1 MAEIELQAEP
11 RSILGKNVAKLRRSG
26 ITPANIYGHNVASQA
41 IQLSTIDLTHTL
53 RAARGTHLVRL
64 SLTGEQAPRM
74 VLVRQIS
81 RKPTNDQL
89 LHVDF
94 YEVSM
99 TEKTTVE
106 IPIVLV
112 GAAPIADSGDGLVI
126 QQIQALTVEC
136 LPGDIPDHIEA
147 DISSLVDLHSAVHVS
162 DLRLASGV
170 TTSWEPTDVVISVS
184 RKVMAEEEE
193 EAAEAAE
200 GELAEAAA
208 PTEEAAA
215 ADEETSE
222 ET

>member
-11 RSILGKNVAKLRRSG
+11 RTVLGKKVARLRRSG
-26 ITPANIYGHNVASQA
+26 ITPANIFGHNVASQA
-41 IQLSTIDLTHTL
+41 IQLSTVDLTHTL

-64 SLTGEQAPRM
+64 SLAGEQAPRM

-81 RKPTNDQL
+81 RKPTTDQL

-112 GAAPIADSGDGLVI
+112 GSAPIAESGDGLVI
-126 QQIQALTVEC
+126 QQIQSLAVEC
-136 LPGDIPDHIEA
+136 LPGDIPDHIE
-147 DISSLVDLHSAVHVS
+147 VDLSPLVEMHSALHVS
-162 DLRLASGV
+162 DLPLPAGV
-170 TTSWEPTDVVISVS
+170 STAWEPTDVVVMVS

-193 EAAEAAE
+193 AAVAEAEE
-200 GELAEAAA
+200 GAEAAA
-208 PTEEAAA
+208 VPSEEAPAA
-215 ADEETSE
+215 EETAE